1 MNQLYLGVAKENIT
15 PPVGG
20 LLYGYVLDVHSNA
33 IEDDLTATAFWFRQ
47 GNKQALMV
55 SLTVCLI
62 HSDLSDEILALL
74 AEEFD
79 IPAGNILLSATHTH
93 SGPNTAGEEGWGPVD
108 HEYCQNIFI
117 PGIRKAVA
125 AAKENIKAVKMAS
138 VVGESLVGVNRREL
152 RPNDEIVLGQ
162 NHWGT
167 MDPRMT
173 ILSFKDEKGK
183 IVGNMIHYGAHGTAA
198 GCNQEVTRD
207 WSGIMTDGLEERSGG
222 ITAFFNGPQG
232 DIGPRISNGKTT
244 GNISYVHELGEIAAR
259 DAVAFYEEMGEYKDV
274 ELLVSSSVV
283 EIPLKPRM
291 KLEKAEEMLPAYK
304 GKNVNLDGM
313 ICGHLEKVIASY
325 SSDYQEKKVYCQNQ
339 TLIGLGD
346 FIFAGFPY
354 ELFAEIGLRIDDA
367 VKEKNILSLSNT
379 NGTEGYFV
387 TRDAI
392 VRGGYEVGVFLYTH
406 LQPWCDNADY
416 HLLNGTLHHIR
427 EALK

>member
-1 MNQLYLGVAKENIT
+1 M
-15 PPVGG
+15 
-20 LLYGYVLDVHSNA
+20 DNA
-33 IEDDLTATAFWFRQ
+33 
-47 GNKQALMV
+47 N
-55 SLTVCLI
+55 
-62 HSDLSDEILALL
+62 
-74 AEEFD
+74 
-79 IPAGNILLSATHTH
+79 
-93 SGPNTAGEEGWGPVD
+93 
-108 HEYCQNIFI
+108 
-117 PGIRKAVA
+117 
-125 AAKENIKAVKMAS
+125 
-138 VVGESLVGVNRREL
+138 
-152 RPNDEIVLGQ
+152 
-162 NHWGT
+162 
-167 MDPRMT
+167 
-173 ILSFKDEKGK
+173 
-183 IVGNMIHYGAHGTAA
+183 VGN
-198 GCNQEVTRD
+198 
-207 WSGIMTDGLEERSGG
+207 DGLEERSGG